1 MPADSHPAPQT
12 MSEVEHDPTEARTFP
27 MLLATLEEGVLSGDL
42 SDAVKEIV
50 AALSDSARDVGGKP
64 SATLTLT
71 LGFKLDGGL
80 IEVRAEHKV
89 KLPKGAPRSRS
100 MFWATPNNNLTGR
113 NPRQRDFNFRT
124 IGTEVVEAR
133 RV

>member
-50 AALSDSARDVGGKP
+50 AAPSDSARDVGGKP
-64 SATLTLT
+64 SA
-71 LGFKLDGGL
+71 
-80 IEVRAEHKV
+80 R
-89 KLPKGAPRSRS
+89 
-100 MFWATPNNNLTGR
+100 
-113 NPRQRDFNFRT
+113 
-124 IGTEVVEAR
+124 
-133 RV
+133 